1 MSNVVA
7 IVNNLVPV
15 SLFNKGK
22 AAQIFD
28 RLKSQ
33 KELVVVKNNKAEA
46 VVLSCEEYSRLKEME
61 EDYALLLEAYDR
73 LLDNKGQPT
82 IPFNEVLNDLG
93 ITKKQLQAI
102 DDVEIE

>member
-1 MSNVVA
+1 MSNVVN

-46 VVLSCEEYSRLKEME
+46 IVLSCEEYSRLKEME
-61 EDYALLLEAYDR
+61 EDYVLLLEACQR
-73 LLDNKGQPT
+73 LMDNKGQST
-82 IPFNEVLNDLG
+82 IPFIELIKDLG
-93 ITKKQLQAI
+93 ITKKQLQAL
-102 DDVEIE
+102 DDVKIE

>member
-1 MSNVVA
+1 MSNVVN

-46 VVLSCEEYSRLKEME
+46 IILSCEEYSRLKEME
-61 EDYALLLEAYDR
+61 EDYVLLLEACQR
-73 LLDNKGQPT
+73 LMDNKGQST
-82 IPFNEVLNDLG
+82 IPFNELIKDLG
-93 ITKKQLQAI
+93 ITKKQLQVL
-102 DDVEIE
+102 DDVKIE